1 VCRLG
6 SRTVTVSRLRRRE
19 ASPNRASDTGLDP
32 PGPGTSRPE
41 RNEWLIHQLDEETR
55 NIVSCGTF
63 LIITGIAV
71 QLAKQGVAVF
81 LGPLRQ
87 MSHKAFHLL
96 AGGFRESLSAAEIDG
111 VGLDEVGIELVLA
124 DQLAEAVADF
134 RTAVVSVRAI
144 DGLGGKF
151 L

>member
-71 QLAKQGVAVF
+71 QLAEQGVAVF
-81 LGPLRQ
+81 FGPVCQ
-87 MSHKAFHLL
+87 MRYKAFNLL
-96 AGGFRESLSAAEIDG
+96 TGSFAESFGAAEIDG
-111 VGLDEVGIELVLA
+111 VGLHQIGIELMLT

-134 RTAVVSVRAI
+134 GTAVVSVRAI
-144 DGLGGKF
+144 DGLGWKF